1 MKEAHMK
8 LNKKIMVAA
17 AAGAL
22 AVAAA
27 VPAMAIENEFH
38 GSIMFRSFL
47 SNMDATNAPTIYTPG
62 TSTGWD
68 KSRKTNNYTEQ
79 RTRLSYIGKASDDLK
94 LVTQFEIDTVWGNTS
109 KTKANGGGGIDT
121 DSVNIEVRHAYLDF
135 NLGKSVNAKIGQQ
148 SYKDTIKGLYVDAD
162 LPMAYVTVKA
172 GKAYKL
178 GLGYSRFNDA
188 GLGATTGNT
197 KYNGRL
203 NADLYVIDNTMTF
216 GKNAKAT
223 LSYYLNVDNAKA
235 GLEKKVHTFGLGG
248 SAKFGKLTVDGF
260 AAMQAGTHRGG
271 TNGASENYHG
281 WAANAV
287 AKMPVGPGTMK
298 IGGLFVSGDN
308 NGANGNNH
316 DNGWQTLSSNN
327 EAAIQNTYND
337 GSMMILTRNT
347 NLGGTN
353 TNVFIRKPVTNIALA
368 HVGYNA
374 KVTEKLSAMANVG
387 MAWAPAS
394 ESPVVGQ
401 YSNSGD
407 FMGTEINMMTKYQL
421 YKNLDVRFQAAYVF
435 LGSYYKNLASRSV
448 GGAITKN
455 VGDMADPYTAS
466 LGIRY
471 AF

>member
-1 MKEAHMK
+1 MK

-27 VPAMAIENEFH
+27 VPAMAIENEFY
-38 GSIMFRSFL
+38 GSFMVKTFL
-47 SNMDATNAPTIYTPG
+47 SNFDFG
-62 TSTGWD
+62 TTSSQPNVSGSAWG
-68 KSRKTNNYTEQ
+68 SARKNNNYTET
-79 RTRLSYIGKASDDLK
+79 RTRLRYIAKASDDLK
-94 LVTQFEIDTVWGNTS
+94 LVTQFEIDTVWGNTATS
-109 KTKANGGGGIDT
+109 GSAGGGRIDT
-121 DSVNIEVRHAYLDF
+121 DAVNIEVKHAYLDF
-135 NLGKSVNAKIGQQ
+135 NLAKNVNVKVGSQA
-148 SYKDTIKGLYVDAD
+148 YKDTIKGLYVDAD
-162 LPMAYVTVKA
+162 LPMLYVKSKF
-172 GKAYKL
+172 GSYSL

-188 GLGATTGNT
+188 NASNTSQGLSQ
-197 KYNGRL
+197 YNGRL
-203 NADLYVIDNTMTF
+203 NADLYALDNTFAF
-216 GKNAKAT
+216 GKDAKAT
-223 LSYYLNVDNAKA
+223 LSYYLNVDNSNP

-327 EAAIQNTYND
+327 GAAIQNSYND
-337 GSMMILTRNT
+337 GSMMLLTRNT

-353 TNVFIRKPVTNIALA
+353 TDCFMRRPITNIALA
-368 HVGYNA
+368 HVGYDA
-374 KVTEKLSAMANVG
+374 KFTDKVSAMANVG
-387 MAWAPAS
+387 MAWIPAS
-394 ESPVVGQ
+394 TGTTTV
-401 YSNSGD
+401 SGNAGD
-407 FMGTEINMMTKYQL
+407 YMGTEINMEARYKL
-421 YKNLDVRFQAAYVF
+421 YKNLTLNAQAAYVM
-435 LGSYYKNLASRSV
+435 LGSYYKNTQSAS
-448 GGAITKN
+448 TK
-455 VGDMADPYTAS
+455 DSADPYTVRFGAK
-466 LGIRY
+466 Y